1 MLDERFLVWA
11 PAHLRSKLALSFF
24 AFARRSTTP
33 QAQAPRGEPARFTSP
48 DTHGYRAFM
57 DFRGKWVL
65 VTGASAGLGREFARQ
80 LAVEHGA
87 NLVISARRL
96 QKLQELKAELEPK
109 GVQVVCVTGDM
120 SKPDDVDRVITEAMT
135 GRQLYGAIL
144 NAGATHFG
152 HHHQLP
158 WEEFLSMLQLN
169 VTSTVR
175 LATELVSHMKAHR
188 LGGGLMIVS
197 SMSGVMPVPYQS
209 AYSGTKAFLNSFGTA
224 LAHELEGHPVSLTVF
239 APGGIQTEMTSGE
252 KFSTLTKWLAPAD
265 VTAKAG
271 LKAMRQRKR
280 LAVPGFL
287 NQLGAFTFRFV
298 PRRFAM
304 GQLASTYRKALLDS
318 GVKE

>member
-1 MLDERFLVWA
+1 
-11 PAHLRSKLALSFF
+11 
-24 AFARRSTTP
+24 
-33 QAQAPRGEPARFTSP
+33 
-48 DTHGYRAFM
+48 M
-57 DFRGKWVL
+57 DFRGKWVF

-80 LAVEHGA
+80 LAVDHGA

-96 QKLQELKAELEPK
+96 QKLEELKAELEPK
-109 GVQVVCVTGDM
+109 GVQVICVTGDM
-120 SKPDDVDRVITEAMT
+120 SKADDVDRVLKEAT
-135 GRQLYGAIL
+135 AGRHLYGAVL

-152 HHHQLP
+152 HHHHLG
-158 WEEFLSMLQLN
+158 WDDFLSMLQIN
-169 VTSTVR
+169 VTANVR
-175 LATELVSHMKAHR
+175 MATELVAHMKAHR
-188 LGGGLMIVS
+188 LGGGLMMVS
-197 SMSGVMPVPYQS
+197 SMTGMMPAPYQS

-265 VTAKAG
+265 VTARAG
-271 LKAMRQRKR
+271 LKAMRKRER